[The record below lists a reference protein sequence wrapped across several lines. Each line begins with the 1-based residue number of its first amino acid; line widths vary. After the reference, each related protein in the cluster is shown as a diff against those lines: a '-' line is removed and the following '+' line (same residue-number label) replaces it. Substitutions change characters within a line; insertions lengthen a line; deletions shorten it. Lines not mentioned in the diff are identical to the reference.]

1 MAKQLSK
8 VEVKG
13 LEARF
18 YDALMDIITLGKYAK
33 FIKSALGKIELYDNF
48 KLIDFGAGTGRNIMI
63 INRNAEKKGVKNVEL
78 YGADIGEIMSEKF
91 KKKTSAHPNIHF
103 IKHDIRK
110 AFDFEEGFFDAGL
123 ISFVLH
129 GFVQEDRDKILA
141 NFSKLIKPG
150 GKLYIL
156 DYNEI
161 DVDKSAWYVKFFF
174 RKLECPLAE
183 DFANRNLEEMLK
195 PFNFRKDNYYLYF
208 KDIIRM
214 AVFEKNAS

>member
-13 LEARF
+13 FEARF
-18 YDALMDIITLGKYAK
+18 YDTLMDILTLGKYAK
-33 FIKSALGKIELYDNF
+33 FIKTALDKVELHDNF
-48 KLIDFGAGTGRNIMI
+48 RLIDFGAGTGRNIML
-63 INRNAEKKGVKNVEL
+63 INRNAEKKGIKNIEL
-78 YGADIGEIMSEKF
+78 YGADIGDIMSEKF
-91 KKKTSAHPNIHF
+91 KKKTAAYSHIHF
-103 IKHDIRK
+103 LKHDIRK
-110 AFDFEEGFFDAGL
+110 DFDFEDGFFDAGF

-161 DVDKSAWYVKFFF
+161 DVDKASWYVKFFF

-183 DFANRNLEEMLK
+183 DFANRNLEEMLQ
-195 PFNFRKDNYYLYF
+195 PFYFKKDNYFLF
-208 KDIIRM
+208 FRDIIRM
-214 AVFEKNAS
+214 AVFEKTV